1 MFVFLILSVLITLLA
16 AAATVRAMI
25 TDRAGARAR
34 VGEYDSRRP
43 SL

>member
-1 MFVFLILSVLITLLA
+1 MFVFLILSILITLLA

-25 TDRAGARAR
+25 TDRAGARGL